1 MGLHAQK
8 KAGQGKAADKS
19 KLQSSVKIRPVEE
32 EEEEEAAAAT
42 EVLMGAARTTRQA
55 SKPLIQELSTPAG
68 TAFGR
73 ETTSGAQAG
82 AAVAEACRPAKGGQ
96 GAAVRK
102 GTTDYSKWDAID
114 SDDDCDDAP
123 AARTGGQ
130 DVFGI
135 PGLTVGKISD
145 DDPRVEV
152 AKADAK
158 VQRLLMLLRT
168 SVPLILSFRLIVAF
182 ACALVLCLPHA

>member
-1 MGLHAQK
+1 MKPTQLPTQALTRLPTHESGGHFFTRSAWRACRRPATISARPAVPVTK
-8 KAGQGKAADKS
+8 PKAAAQS
-19 KLQSSVKIRPVEE
+19 KRNS
-32 EEEEEAAAAT
+32 
-42 EVLMGAARTTRQA
+42 G
-55 SKPLIQELSTPAG
+55 LS
-68 TAFGR
+68 
-73 ETTSGAQAG
+73 
-82 AAVAEACRPAKGGQ
+82 
-96 GAAVRK
+96 
-102 GTTDYSKWDAID
+102 YSKWDAID

-130 DVFGI
+130 DVLGI

-145 DDPRVEV
+145 NDPRVEV